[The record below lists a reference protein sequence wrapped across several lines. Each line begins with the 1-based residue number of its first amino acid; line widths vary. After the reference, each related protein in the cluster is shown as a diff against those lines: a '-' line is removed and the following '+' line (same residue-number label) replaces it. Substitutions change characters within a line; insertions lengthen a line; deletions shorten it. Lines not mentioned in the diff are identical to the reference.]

1 MLQRWPDSQDFL
13 WMIWRTLGLSDVSFR
28 VSSVIVTSN
37 ILLFLALGDGVGF
50 EVKVVSSKGRHLK
63 SFLYPPHVTFLL

>member
-1 MLQRWPDSQDFL
+1 M
-13 WMIWRTLGLSDVSFR
+13 LGLSDVSFG
-28 VSSVIVTSN
+28 VSAVLLMSN

-50 EVKVVSSKGRHLK
+50 EVKVVSSKARHLK